1 MKLFP
6 INRLMEKKIL
16 SNINRIV
23 SILIELNYTG
33 ITCKESHYNE
43 AVYLIREIL
52 PLLMRLVDGKENLLD
67 SLIRQLISQKL
78 PHSAVQSSFGGLQED
93 LNLIISRSLNKDD
106 SITTEP
112 ENDLC
117 VPEKTDD
124 ASTNAAVNDEIIT
137 DKITTNDE
145 NADINKEEIF
155 TEEILTE
162 EKSEEESIVNDSLIM
177 DDLTQETITAVE
189 QHLAVPPP
197 NETTLTDDSFTGDS
211 TSEENIVLEIQE
223 KTAPDNLQGI
233 IDIIYANEIIIK
245 GFLYRSMIFDYYLP
259 NKKLAIVKINPLQR
273 RHRLHDIMLKKDGI
287 SLVQI
292 TPEETENKALLYN
305 KLQRLS

>member
-33 ITCKESHYNE
+33 ITCKESYYNE
-43 AVYLIREIL
+43 ATYLIREIL

-78 PHSAVQSSFGGLQED
+78 PQSAVHSGFGGLQED
-93 LNLIISRSLNKDD
+93 LNIIISRSLNKGD
-106 SITTEP
+106 SGTTEP
-112 ENDLC
+112 DNDLC
-117 VPEKTDD
+117 TPEEIDD
-124 ASTNAAVNDEIIT
+124 VSTNDAINDEVI
-137 DKITTNDE
+137 TNDE
-145 NADINKEEIF
+145 NVDINKEEL
-155 TEEILTE
+155 LTE
-162 EKSEEESIVNDSLIM
+162 EKPEEEIIANDSLIV
-177 DDLTQETITAVE
+177 DDSAQETITAVE
-189 QHLAVPPP
+189 QPLAVPPP
-197 NETTLTDDSFTGDS
+197 DETTLTDVSFTGAS
-211 TSEENIVLEIQE
+211 TSEENIILEIQE

-245 GFLYRSMIFDYYLP
+245 GFLYRSMFFDYYLP